1 MHGGSHPRSALPE
14 PVDYGTSLICPSAPL
29 TRSAIRLSDYET
41 ARVHSPKSR
50 QLLTENHRFST
61 KRIPKNR
68 PDSPVF
74 TRKFAPQPLFV
85 PLNFEERIPA
95 DRPPRPRSFPGG
107 RRPQVRA
114 SFPQGLPSRKGVL
127 PARNFE
133 ERMLPYGSRSA
144 IRNRRPSITD
154 RQFMVFSSCSFVYL
168 VVKLC
173 SPQEPFEP
181 YLNYFGS
188 DDARPV
194 QCCAIAKH
202 SRRERGRR
210 SNVSRRTSPT
220 HNHRSAIR
228 ISHHLGVLRAL
239 RG

>member
-1 MHGGSHPRSALPE
+1 MASQPCLSRPPSTHNTLSAVLLSGRGLPLVAMLCVATVHPRSAARRYHL
-14 PVDYGTSLICPSAPL
+14 VL
-29 TRSAIRLSDYET
+29 RSFAKN
-41 ARVHSPKSR
+41 P
-50 QLLTENHRFST
+50 QFST

-74 TRKFAPQPLFV
+74 TRKFAPQSLFV

-107 RRPQVRA
+107 RRC
-114 SFPQGLPSRKGVL
+114 GLPSRKGVL

-133 ERMLPYGSRSA
+133 ERMLAYGSRSV
-144 IRNRRPSITD
+144 IRNLRPSITD

-181 YLNYFGS
+181 YLNYFAFR
-188 DDARPV
+188 DAT
-194 QCCAIAKH
+194 
-202 SRRERGRR
+202 SRRPRASGAVARGVYPAQRR
-210 SNVSRRTSPT
+210 ADQARLPIQLPNYPT
-220 HNHRSAIR
+220 N
-228 ISHHLGVLRAL
+228 
-239 RG
+239 